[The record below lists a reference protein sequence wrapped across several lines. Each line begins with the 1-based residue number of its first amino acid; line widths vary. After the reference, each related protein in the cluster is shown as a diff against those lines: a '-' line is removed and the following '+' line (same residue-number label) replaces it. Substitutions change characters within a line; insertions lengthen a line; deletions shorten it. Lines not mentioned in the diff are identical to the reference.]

1 MKTRLLC
8 FFTALLF
15 LLPALACADCTH
27 HDDDGRPYGLVPKGY
42 VAPQPGVPGYT
53 GDQCCVVCGA
63 VVIHGSEIP
72 PLPEPDNQEENKKQ
86 EEEIAPAT
94 VPEAPVVSVEQPP
107 AVQPEPEAPVVPAE
121 QPADRPAEPEAPVV
135 PAVQQPEPVSPAEP
149 EAPIVPAAQ
158 PQEEAKPEE
167 KKQETPPQ
175 AETKP
180 AESRQETQPESKRA
194 DLPAPPPE
202 EKKTEEK
209 KPEQKQTNKPK
220 NPDKKTSGGGGK
232 TKKAERERFSVR
244 FPYRRVRMTPA
255 PDFDYIAE
263 FPGELL
269 WPLPESPFL
278 DMFD

>member
-8 FFTALLF
+8 FFTALLL

-53 GDQCCVVCGA
+53 GDQCCAACGA

-72 PLPEPDNQEENKKQ
+72 PLPEPDNREEKQKQ
-86 EEEIAPAT
+86 EEEIAPAA
-94 VPEAPVVSVEQPP
+94 VPEAPVISVEQPP
-107 AVQPEPEAPVVPAE
+107 AAQPEPEAPVVPAA
-121 QPADRPAEPEAPVV
+121 QQPEAPVV
-135 PAVQQPEPVSPAEP
+135 PAAQTQEQAQPETRPTENKEQAPVQTVEN
-149 EAPIVPAAQ
+149 
-158 PQEEAKPEE
+158 K
-167 KKQETPPQ
+167 
-175 AETKP
+175 
-180 AESRQETQPESKRA
+180 QETQPESKPA

-220 NPDKKTSGGGGK
+220 NPDKKTSGGGK
-232 TKKAERERFSVR
+232 NKKAERERFSVR
-244 FPYRRVRMTPA
+244 FPYRRVRMMPA
-255 PDFDYIAE
+255 PDFDYWVE

-269 WPLPESPFL
+269 WPLPDSPFL
-278 DMFD
+278 SMFD

>member
-1 MKTRLLC
+1 MFKRMLSLL
-8 FFTALLF
+8 TAVFL

-53 GDQCCVVCGA
+53 GDQCCAVCGA

-86 EEEIAPAT
+86 EEEIAPAE
-94 VPEAPVVSVEQPP
+94 VPAVSVEQPP

-180 AESRQETQPESKRA
+180 AESRQETQPESKPA

-209 KPEQKQTNKPK
+209 KPEQKQTNKPAD
-220 NPDKKTSGGGGK
+220 PGKKTSGGGK
-232 TKKAERERFSVR
+232 TKKTERERFSVR
-244 FPYRRVRMTPA
+244 FPYRRVKMTPA
-255 PDFDYIAE
+255 PDFDYWVE

-278 DMFD
+278 SMFD